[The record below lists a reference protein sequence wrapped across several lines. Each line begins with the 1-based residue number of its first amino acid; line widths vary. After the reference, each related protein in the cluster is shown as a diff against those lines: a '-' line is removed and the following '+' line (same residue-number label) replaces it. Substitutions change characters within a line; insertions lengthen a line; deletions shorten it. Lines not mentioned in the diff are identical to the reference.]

1 MYGQTDYTTSGF
13 VTKQKNRAVCAAS
26 VTFPLLYSS
35 HQNKNTSEI
44 GARTEC
50 KGEIVNYA
58 NVRHAPGLNS
68 TVCGKLYNGTEVWTT
83 GEKVTKDGYTWYK
96 IVLPEGSD
104 EAWIAGSL
112 IGY

>member
-1 MYGQTDYTTSGF
+1 MTDIRKINEEALENVVG
-13 VTKQKNRAVCAAS
+13 
-26 VTFPLLYSS
+26 
-35 HQNKNTSEI
+35 
-44 GARTEC
+44 GARRVVHNDS
-50 KGEIVNYA
+50 VNYA

-68 TVCGKLYNGTEVWTT
+68 TVCAKLYNGTEVLTT

>member
-1 MYGQTDYTTSGF
+1 MSDMMNKINDAALEN
-13 VTKQKNRAVCAAS
+13 VTGGAS
-26 VTFPLLYSS
+26 
-35 HQNKNTSEI
+35 
-44 GARTEC
+44 RTVHNDA
-50 KGEIVNYA
+50 VNYA

-68 TVCGKLYNGTEVWTT
+68 TICGKLYNGTEVWTT